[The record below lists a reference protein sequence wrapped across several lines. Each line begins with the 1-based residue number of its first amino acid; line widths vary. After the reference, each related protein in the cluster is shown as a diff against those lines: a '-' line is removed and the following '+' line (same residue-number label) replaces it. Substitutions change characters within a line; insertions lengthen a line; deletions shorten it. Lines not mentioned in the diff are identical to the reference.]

1 MSINVK
7 KYTKDQMAKMV
18 EEATERLKSQEKE
31 NEELAEQ
38 LKSQTAKRL
47 RCEMI

>member
-18 EEATERLKSQEKE
+18 EEATERQEA
-31 NEELAEQ
+31 AEGFHPSGQ
-38 LKSQTAKRL
+38 GIL
-47 RCEMI
+47 RKTGRGK